1 MRDYLLE
8 LAQDRRAHKLVRALG
23 FSVPLPVRLRRSVTP
38 WRNQMLAERNV
49 AIGGVEAGELATQFG
64 KTLAEAGASA
74 WIVGSDR
81 AAQPYRAA
89 SSAWSTPV
97 SVLPPVAPSA
107 GAPADAL
114 LYDATGIK
122 TSDGLRAIYDFFHIW
137 LGHVAPAGRI
147 VIVARPPE
155 AGDLAQAAV
164 RGALTGFCKSLA
176 KEVGR
181 TGISANLIQ
190 VHPGAD
196 DRVGGVLRF
205 LLSDYAAFITAQTV
219 HVTAR
224 ARGLAEPA
232 YERCLIDKVALV
244 TGAAGGIG
252 RTVAQ
257 TLARE
262 GARVVCV
269 DLPQNQAALERVV
282 QGINGTPLTL
292 DVGDPTTPGMV
303 VQQLRQ
309 RFGGVDIVVHNAGIA
324 RDKSL
329 LRMKS
334 DAWES
339 VLRTNLSAAVRLTEA
354 LLSEQL
360 LRDNGRV
367 VVLAAVAAI
376 AGNAGQTNYAASKAG
391 LAGMIQGLAPTVAE
405 RGITANAVAPGLI
418 ETDFLSTMPAA
429 LRQFARRMSALAQG
443 GQPEDVAEAVMF
455 LASPSAQG
463 VSGEVLRVCGGAFAG
478 A

>member
-1 MRDYLLE
+1 
-8 LAQDRRAHKLVRALG
+8 
-23 FSVPLPVRLRRSVTP
+23 
-38 WRNQMLAERNV
+38 
-49 AIGGVEAGELATQFG
+49 
-64 KTLAEAGASA
+64 
-74 WIVGSDR
+74 
-81 AAQPYRAA
+81 
-89 SSAWSTPV
+89 
-97 SVLPPVAPSA
+97 
-107 GAPADAL
+107 
-114 LYDATGIK
+114 
-122 TSDGLRAIYDFFHIW
+122 
-137 LGHVAPAGRI
+137 
-147 VIVARPPE
+147 
-155 AGDLAQAAV
+155 
-164 RGALTGFCKSLA
+164 
-176 KEVGR
+176 VGR

>member
-23 FSVPLPVRLRRSVTP
+23 FSVPLPVRLRRSAAP
-38 WRNQMLAERNV
+38 WRSNLLAERSV
-49 AIGGVEAGELATQFG
+49 AIGGVEAGELATQLG

-74 WIVGSDR
+74 WVVGSDR
-81 AAQPYRAA
+81 AAQAYRNA

-97 SVLPPVAPSA
+97 SVLPPVAPSS
-107 GAPADAL
+107 GVPADAL

-122 TSDGLRAIYDFFHIW
+122 TSDGLRAIYDFFHTW

-147 VIVARPPE
+147 VIVTRPPE
-155 AGDLAQAAV
+155 GDDLAQAAA

-181 TGISANLIQ
+181 TGVSANLIQ
-190 VHPGAD
+190 VHAGAE
-196 DRVGGVLRF
+196 DRVPGVLRF
-205 LLSDYAAFITAQTV
+205 LLSDYAAFITAQTLR
-219 HVTAR
+219 VTPRAR
-224 ARGLAEPA
+224 ALADRDPEQ
-232 YERCLIDKVALV
+232 CLAGKVALV

-262 GARVVCV
+262 GASVVCA

-282 QGINGTPLTL
+282 QAIGGVALTL
-292 DVGDPTTPGMV
+292 DVGDPTTPGIV

-309 RFGGVDIVVHNAGIA
+309 RHGGVDIVVHNAGIA

-334 DAWES
+334 DAWDA
-339 VLRTNLSAAVRLTEA
+339 VIRTNLSAAVRLTDA
-354 LLSEQL
+354 LLSEEL

-391 LAGMIQGLAPTVAE
+391 LAGLIQGLAPRVAE

-418 ETDFLSTMPAA
+418 ETDFLVTMPAA

-443 GQPEDVAEAVMF
+443 GQPEDVAEAVTF
-455 LASPSAQG
+455 LASPGAQG
-463 VSGEVLRVCGGAFAG
+463 ISGETLRVCGGAFAG
-478 A
+478 T